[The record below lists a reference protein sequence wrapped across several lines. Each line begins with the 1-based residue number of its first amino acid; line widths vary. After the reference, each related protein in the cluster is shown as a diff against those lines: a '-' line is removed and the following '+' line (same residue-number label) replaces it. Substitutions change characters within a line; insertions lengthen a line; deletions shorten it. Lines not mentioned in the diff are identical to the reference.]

1 MAQATTT
8 ATAKRTKRILITGAS
23 GLVGSALGERLR
35 AAGHQVVP
43 MKRSKPRDGQQAIVW
58 KPDEGKLDLADL
70 EGADVIVHLAGENIA
85 APRWTKKK
93 KQAIRDSRIN
103 GTTLLSEAIAQ
114 LDRKPSVFICASAI
128 GIYGSR
134 GDEMLDETGSPGQ
147 GFLADVSMQWEA
159 ACEPARDAGV
169 RVVNTRFGMVLSG
182 KGGAL
187 RAMLTPFR
195 LGIGGVVGSGKQWW
209 SWVHIDDVVR
219 AITFAMDHDEIDGPI
234 NVVSPNP
241 VTNREFTK
249 VLGRVLS
256 RPTIL
261 PLPAFAAKLA
271 MAEMADELLL
281 SSVRVQPRRLLDAG
295 FEFAHPQLEEAL
307 RSALAQR

>member
-1 MAQATTT
+1 MAQATTA

-23 GLVGSALGERLR
+23 GLVGSALGETLR

-43 MKRSKPRDGQQAIVW
+43 MKRSKP
-58 KPDEGKLDLADL
+58 ADL
-70 EGADVIVHLAGENIA
+70 EEADVIVHLAGENIA

-93 KQAIRDSRIN
+93 KQVIRDSRVQ
-103 GTTLLSEAIAQ
+103 GTTLLSETIAR
-114 LDRKPSVFICASAI
+114 LDRKPSALICASAI

-134 GDEMLDETGSPGQ
+134 GDETLDEASSPGS
-147 GFLADVSMQWEA
+147 GFLADVSKQWEA
-159 ACEPARDAGV
+159 ACEPAREAGV

-209 SWVHIDDVVR
+209 SWVHLDDVVR
-219 AITFAMDHDEIDGPI
+219 AITFAMDHDEIVGPI

-241 VTNREFTK
+241 ATNREFTK
-249 VLGRVLS
+249 MLGHVLS

-261 PLPAFAAKLA
+261 PLPAFAARLA

-281 SSVRVQPRRLLDAG
+281 ASVRVQPRRLLDAG
-295 FEFAHPQLEEAL
+295 FEFVHPRLEEAL